1 MDMLKT
7 PSGGSASAGGH
18 IFLLQQPGDGGPQL
32 RCAVVLPQ
40 QTADFGIRLLPRE
53 AEVVPVVQAQ
63 VQMVEELDDT
73 ARGAG
78 GFGSTG
84 R

>member
-32 RCAVVLPQ
+32 RCVDGLGQMHQFLLLLLQHSLLQLQLGVVR
-40 QTADFGIRLLPRE
+40 ASS
-53 AEVVPVVQAQ
+53 ACCAC
-63 VQMVEELDDT
+63 
-73 ARGAG
+73 
-78 GFGSTG
+78 S
-84 R
+84 